1 MACISFWPFFL
12 PSFEGESTGCP
23 PKTCSHTPP
32 VHRLV
37 AGRASPPQIT
47 PLSLSRSFKGLITQ
61 FSPVECE
68 GNPVSE
74 PKTPG
79 APADINVPRQLQRE
93 RRSGHPRV
101 TSWSRAPHPGLTGR
115 QSPLHGEISP
125 SSPRT
130 LGLLC
135 YCSLVLILTNTL
147 SLSSPI
153 SLTSVCHY
161 LLLFD
166 LNLLS
171 FPWFKPMVQ
180 AQFYNFELPQSSSRG
195 LLYGP
200 TLTLS
205 FLRKY
210 TKTNSL
216 PHQLANGQQILNNM
230 ELGKQ

>member
-1 MACISFWPFFL
+1 M
-12 PSFEGESTGCP
+12 
-23 PKTCSHTPP
+23 
-32 VHRLV
+32 
-37 AGRASPPQIT
+37 
-47 PLSLSRSFKGLITQ
+47 
-61 FSPVECE
+61 
-68 GNPVSE
+68 SE

-79 APADINVPRQLQRE
+79 APADINVPWQVQRE
-93 RRSGHPRV
+93 RKSGHPCV
-101 TSWSRAPHPGLTGR
+101 TLWSRAPHPGLTGR
-115 QSPLHGEISP
+115 QNPLHGETSP
-125 SSPRT
+125 SSPCT

-135 YCSLVLILTNTL
+135 YCSLILILTNTL

-171 FPWFKPMVQ
+171 FHWFKPVVQ

-195 LLYGP
+195 LLYGL

-216 PHQLANGQQILNNM
+216 PHQLANGQHILNNM